1 MNEIKVIDLAAY
13 VTDGEFLL
21 ENVTLENCKVMNLHC
36 DKILYENCKFH
47 NVVFDDHFDDHA
59 ISSENCEFIH
69 CEFHINFGQS
79 YLTLEDNLFRDCLF
93 ENINLDY
100 GSGTSYMKGN
110 GFLDCNFMNVKLQ
123 GDTEYIDQ
131 YIRGGKI
138 ENAVFISNNM
148 NGNQFLEMQFKD
160 VEIGAYFIGNKMYS
174 VSFENVLLKGVL
186 TEMTGANNLNVFFH
200 CDTSGFRFKD
210 QNEE

>member
-47 NVVFDDHFDDHA
+47 NVSFEDHFDNHMFC
-59 ISSENCEFIH
+59 IERCEFIH
-69 CEFHINFGQS
+69 CEFHIDFAQS

-123 GDTEYIDQ
+123 GDTEYLDQ
-131 YIRGGKI
+131 YVRGGKI
-138 ENAVFISNNM
+138 EDAIFISSNM
-148 NGNQFLEMQFKD
+148 SGNQFLEMQFKD
-160 VEIGAYFIGNKMYS
+160 VELGAYFIDNKMYS